1 MKEMKSENYTLHE
14 LIEEVLKG
22 RIVLPEFQRNFVWD
36 ANNIKELLVSI
47 LNGYFIGTMLMLEPL
62 SENEALFALRL
73 IEGVDKVNNNAT
85 IQPVVKVLLDGQ
97 QRTTALFYAIY
108 EPNIPLRNSKYPYKF
123 FLNIDKLLEKKFEE
137 AIEVISAY
145 RTRDIEEKKK
155 RDEYVTFRDFLNPE
169 ELTLRLLQLNRF
181 RNNIDIIKESTE
193 LANKFKNYRINIVQ
207 LPKDIDL
214 EVIAETF
221 ERINRTGV
229 PLSVFDLVVARLYK
243 YEIKLRDLLE
253 KAKKEYEAIRYIEED
268 LKKPEYILKVVAL
281 IRGKDIRRKSIL
293 NIEPENFEYFWERA
307 CKSLDK
313 ALSRIKDIRDGYG
326 VLHMKWIPYEPM
338 LILLAAILDF
348 IDNKP
353 QYKAPETYKKID
365 SWYWSSVFNERYQH
379 SVDTMISKDFVSLKK
394 WIEND
399 SNVPEFIQKFNINE
413 IDLETDNKNSA
424 IYKGT
429 LSLIILKGSLD
440 FQTGEPPQFII
451 EKIQEDHIFPKSK
464 FRHEKIDTV
473 LNKTL
478 ISTNA
483 QKSNKKPSEYFK
495 ELQGKHGKDKLFEIL
510 ESHLIPKEALED
522 LLNDYFEP
530 FLEKRKKDILKEI
543 EERASLLSV

>member
-1 MKEMKSENYTLHE
+1 MKSESYPLYK

-22 RIVLPEFQRNFVWD
+22 KIVLPEFQRNFVWD
-36 ANNIKELLVSI
+36 ANDIKELLISI

-62 SENEALFALRL
+62 STNEAPFALRL
-73 IEGVDKVNNNAT
+73 IEGVDKVNNNVT
-85 IQPVVKVLLDGQ
+85 IQPVVNVLLDGQ

-108 EPNIPLRNSKYPYKF
+108 EPNISLKNSKYPYKF
-123 FLNIDKLLEKKFEE
+123 FLNIDKLLEKDFEE

-145 RTRDIEEKKK
+145 RTRDIEERKK
-155 RDEYVTFRDFLNPE
+155 RDEYITFRDFLNTAQLTVRLVQLNKFGNNANIIE
-169 ELTLRLLQLNRF
+169 ELAVLS
-181 RNNIDIIKESTE
+181 E
-193 LANKFKNYRINIVQ
+193 KFKTYEINIVQ
-207 LPKDIDL
+207 LSKDIDL

-243 YEIKLRDLLE
+243 YGIKLRDLLE
-253 KAKKEYEAIRYIEED
+253 EAKKEYEAIRYIEED

-281 IRGKDIRRKSIL
+281 IRGKDIRRRSIL

-399 SNVPEFIQKFNINE
+399 SNIPEFIQKFNINE
-413 IDLETDNKNSA
+413 IDLEIDNKNSA
-424 IYKGT
+424 IYKGV

-451 EKIQEDHIFPKSK
+451 KKIQEDHIFPKSK
-464 FRHEKIDTV
+464 FHHKKIDTV

-483 QKSNKKPSEYFK
+483 QKSNKNPSEYFK
-495 ELQGKHGKDKLFEIL
+495 ELQKKHGKDKLLEIL

-530 FLEKRKKDILKEI
+530 FLEKRKKEILKEI
-543 EERASLLSV
+543 KKHIEISEI